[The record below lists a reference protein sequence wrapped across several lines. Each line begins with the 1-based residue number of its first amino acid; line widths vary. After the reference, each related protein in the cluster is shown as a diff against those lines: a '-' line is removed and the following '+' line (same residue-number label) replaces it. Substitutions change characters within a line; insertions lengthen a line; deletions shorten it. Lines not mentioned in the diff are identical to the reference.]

1 LVAVLESL
9 CFLFGSVVFC
19 FGWFTKLQFI
29 QKKKKKK
36 TKSKSVHPYNQQIRK
51 MNYQKGGPNFAD
63 SGSNTGKELEVLY
76 KITERFV
83 IA

>member
-1 LVAVLESL
+1 VLYSVLV
-9 CFLFGSVVFC
+9 G
-19 FGWFTKLQFI
+19 LQSFNSS
-29 QKKKKKK
+29 KKKKKK
-36 TKSKSVHPYNQQIRK
+36 TKSKRVHPYNQQIRK

>member
-1 LVAVLESL
+1 LLVAVLESL

-19 FGWFTKLQFI
+19 FGWFIKLNSS
-29 QKKKKKK
+29 KKK
-36 TKSKSVHPYNQQIRK
+36 TKSKRVHPYNQQIRK

>member
-1 LVAVLESL
+1 VLYSVLV
-9 CFLFGSVVFC
+9 G
-19 FGWFTKLQFI
+19 LQSFNSS
-29 QKKKKKK
+29 KKKKKK
-36 TKSKSVHPYNQQIRK
+36 TKSKSVHPNNQQIRK

>member
-1 LVAVLESL
+1 VFPFWECCILFWLVYKAS
-9 CFLFGSVVFC
+9 
-19 FGWFTKLQFI
+19 I
-29 QKKKKKK
+29 HPKKKKKK